1 MFFILPIQIKNAGGR
16 TPLPLANITLIALNV
31 VLYILAG
38 CCGWR
43 LWVGAGSSL
52 PSVISYAF
60 AHGSLMHLAVNM
72 WVLWLFGNPVN
83 RRIGNLFYV
92 LAYLGTAISLG
103 IVYWF
108 FGSRPLM
115 GSSAV
120 IFAILLLFMMLLPS
134 ATIRVGF
141 LALAPLTLI
150 VGLFSRPS
158 DWIGWLCRWGSF
170 QVGAR
175 TAMAIA
181 VVFELAGFFWYGWNW
196 VTLAHLSGLL
206 CGVVIVLLLPERIT
220 TRRELA

>member
-1 MFFILPIQIKNAGGR
+1 VFFILPIQVKNAGSQK
-16 TPLPLANITLIALNV
+16 PLPIANMALVAVNV
-31 VLYILAG
+31 VLYFLAAG
-38 CCGWR
+38 FGWH
-43 LWVGAGSSL
+43 LWVGSGSSL
-52 PSVISYAF
+52 WSVIAYAF
-60 AHGSLMHLAVNM
+60 AHGNLMHLAVNM

-83 RRIGNLFYV
+83 RRIGNFYYV
-92 LAYLGTAISLG
+92 LSYLGTAVSLG
-103 IVYWF
+103 LIYWF
-108 FGSRPLM
+108 CGSRPLL

-120 IFAILLLFMMLLPS
+120 IFAILFLFMMLMPS
-134 ATIRVGF
+134 ATIRVGY

-150 VGLFSRPS
+150 VALFSRPAN
-158 DWIGWLCRWGSF
+158 WIGWLCRWGSF

-181 VVFELAGFFWYGWNW
+181 VLLELAGVFWTGWNW